1 MVQEHHYGDTLQQ
14 GLKPVALPSSE
25 GVSNHSPGCSGL
37 GHELIKPA
45 LKFASFSSIVLL
57 GESGIGKTPLAH
69 AIAMAF
75 SAHYIEK
82 ENLDMRPQFKT
93 GTNLDLFRGD
103 VGDTATPYVFDDGS
117 LAAQIPEVMKAFL
130 DVGAENPLVK
140 ARYNAAGFL
149 KHQLR

>member
-1 MVQEHHYGDTLQQ
+1 MAALCNKASNRLLCQVVREYPITLMDVRDWVMN
-14 GLKPVALPSSE
+14 L
-25 GVSNHSPGCSGL
+25 
-37 GHELIKPA
+37 LIKPA
-45 LKFASFSSIVLL
+45 LRFASFSSIVLL

-103 VGDTATPYVFDDGS
+103 VGDTATPY
-117 LAAQIPEVMKAFL
+117 
-130 DVGAENPLVK
+130 
-140 ARYNAAGFL
+140 
-149 KHQLR
+149 

>member
-1 MVQEHHYGDTLQQ
+1 MAALCNKASNRLLCQVVREYPITLMDVRDWV
-14 GLKPVALPSSE
+14 LNL
-25 GVSNHSPGCSGL
+25 
-37 GHELIKPA
+37 LIKPA
-45 LKFASFSSIVLL
+45 MNFASFSSIVLL

-82 ENLDMRPQFKT
+82 EGLDMRPQFKT

-117 LAAQIPEVMKAFL
+117 LAAQIPGVMKAFL
-130 DVGAENPLVK
+130 DVGGRPGRESFGESTIQRCWFPETPAP
-140 ARYNAAGFL
+140 
-149 KHQLR
+149 